1 MISLRLKLLQNSRE
15 TEEERFERAYQFFKH
30 RMVQLLLE
38 LEHLPL
44 GPSCS
49 HSFPAEF
56 TGACWARGK
65 ILRRC
70 CERFMKEGVT
80 DLKLFVSNPTGI
92 VCVNWSPEVV

>member
-1 MISLRLKLLQNSRE
+1 MISLRLKLLELSHE
-15 TEEERFERAYQFFKH
+15 SDEERFERAYRFFKH

-56 TGACWARGK
+56 TGGCWQQRN
-65 ILRRC
+65 ILKRC
-70 CERFMKEGVT
+70 CERFMKERVT
-80 DLKLFVSNPTGI
+80 DLKVFVSSTVGT